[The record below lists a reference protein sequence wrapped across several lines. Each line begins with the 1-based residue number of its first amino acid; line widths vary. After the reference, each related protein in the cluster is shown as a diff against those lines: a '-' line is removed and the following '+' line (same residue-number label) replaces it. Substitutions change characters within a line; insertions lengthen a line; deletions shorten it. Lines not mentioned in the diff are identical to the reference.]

1 MKKKIIKKLALE
13 SYDKDT
19 LDENTVDSVADRLS
33 RHDLKLYIKEI
44 KNYEKKKN
52 VYVSLPYPPNN
63 EEKERIQIL
72 FPKKKISYIIDP
84 SLVVGLKITNNDL
97 ITEMN
102 LKHTLDDIMLYT
114 TEDYD

>member
-1 MKKKIIKKLALE
+1 MRKKIIKELALK
-13 SYDKDT
+13 SYNDID
-19 LDENTVDSVADRLS
+19 LDEGIVDSIADRLS
-33 RHDLKLYIKEI
+33 RHDLKLYIKEL

-52 VYVSLPYPPNN
+52 VYISLPYPPNKD
-63 EEKERIQIL
+63 EKDKVQIL

-84 SLVVGLKITNNDL
+84 SLVIGLKITNNDL